1 MFAHTN
7 IYKYFD
13 KRIYKY
19 WKTFKAKS
27 DEGQTLGS
35 WIKKNIYKNAPT
47 PIQWYQHYIDGILY
61 IITIANVVTLK
72 GMLHATGLNTSNFNR

>member
-35 WIKKNIYKNAPT
+35 WIKNK
-47 PIQWYQHYIDGILY
+47 YIKMHRLKFNGINTTSMEFY
-61 IITIANVVTLK
+61 I
-72 GMLHATGLNTSNFNR
+72 